1 MEQNAGHQPT
11 TAIGARKLSFREKF
25 SFGIGDTMGTF
36 GTSVIGLYYLKYL
49 TDIVGLGA
57 ALAGVV
63 MLVTQLYTAVSDPFI
78 GQLSDATHTR
88 WGRRRFYILFFTIPT
103 GIAYYFLWAIPRA
116 SAGNVNSVTAI
127 AILAS
132 IVYFTFFTL
141 VTVPYATLTV
151 EMTDDYDERS
161 KLASYRMFVSI
172 VGGLLAIAI
181 PSILVPDPSYKGT
194 GADKI
199 ITNVP
204 DIYHGYLVAG
214 IIIAIIIGTIPYIT
228 YFGCKERSSYKP
240 IPGGLKVL
248 VSTYKTM
255 LKNQPFRNATLS
267 YMFTWGGFMVMQAFF
282 PFYLQ
287 SYLGIDNQML
297 FLGIVSL
304 LFIAAAGFVPLW
316 LYLMQKIGKKMSYN
330 LGMAM
335 LAVCSLLIMLIQ
347 PGHIVQIFVLV
358 FFLSVGVSAAH
369 VVPMSIIPDTIDASR
384 LISGYDTEGIY
395 YGFQSFVQK
404 AATAGFVGLAGIVL
418 EACHYI
424 KLEDLKPGEGQPD
437 SAIMAIRIIFSV
449 IPALFMMIGVVIM
462 YFMNLDRKKHQEI
475 IQSLNARGDSND

>member
-1 MEQNAGHQPT
+1 
-11 TAIGARKLSFREKF
+11 
-25 SFGIGDTMGTF
+25 MGTF

-49 TDIVGLGA
+49 TDIIGLGP
-57 ALAGVV
+57 ALAGIV
-63 MLVTQLYTAVSDPFI
+63 MLITQLYTAVSDPFI

-103 GIAYYFLWAIPRA
+103 GITYYLLWAIPNGWVLDA
-116 SAGNVNSVTAI
+116 KFIAAI
-127 AILAS
+127 AAS
-132 IVYFTFFTL
+132 VIYFTFFTL

-172 VGGLLAIAI
+172 VGGLMAIAI
-181 PSILVPDPSYKGT
+181 PSILVPDPKY
-194 GADKI
+194 GANKI
-199 ITNVP
+199 INNIP

-214 IIIAIIIGTIPYIT
+214 IIIAVIIGTVPFIT

-248 VSTYKTM
+248 ASTYRTM

-267 YMFTWGGFMVMQAFF
+267 YMFTWGGFMVMQSFF

-287 SYLGIDNQML
+287 SYLHIDNQML
-297 FLGIVSL
+297 FLAIVSL
-304 LFIAAAGFVPLW
+304 LFVAAAAFVPLW

-330 LGMAM
+330 IGMAM
-335 LAVCSLLIMLIQ
+335 LALCSLLIMLVQ
-347 PGHIVQIFVLV
+347 PGHILQVFVLV
-358 FFLSVGVSAAH
+358 FFLSIGVSAAH

-404 AATAGFVGLAGIVL
+404 AATAGFVGLAGIAL
-418 EACHYI
+418 EASHYI
-424 KLEDLKPGEGQPD
+424 KLENLLPDQVQPG
-437 SAIMAIRIIFSV
+437 SAILAIRIIFSV
-449 IPALFMMIGVVIM
+449 IPAVFMGIGVIIM
-462 YFMNLDRKKHQEI
+462 HFMNLDKKIHQQTI
-475 IQSLNARGDSND
+475 AALNNQGETDK